1 MLKDIDFKKVTD
13 IAMVATPNTEEGSD
27 DWKVYLINLRDEAIT
42 GVMVSSVGYGTV
54 DGKEVKTSALR
65 QLIDRIEPNGYFA
78 IELITTELKGL
89 SNQFWVSFWQNGELF
104 DRKYVFV
111 KESIN
116 EEFMTNIPVLNTRG
130 VMIK

>member
-13 IAMVATPNTEEGSD
+13 IAMVAIPNTEEGAN
-27 DWKVYLINLRDEAIT
+27 DWKIYLINLREEAIT

-65 QLIDRIEPNGYFA
+65 QLIERIEPNGYFA
-78 IELITTELKGL
+78 VELITTELKEL
-89 SNQFWVSFWQNGELF
+89 SNQFWVSFWLDGELF

-116 EEFMTNIPVLNTRG
+116 EEFMTDIPVLNTRG